1 MILGTIGAIAGI
13 GSTIYGAVKQ
23 SQAAKKEEALMAEQK
38 AANEAWYNRNYYQDY
53 LNTVGAQNA
62 IKRYRDLLAE
72 QTKEARAR
80 QVITGGT
87 PEQAQAV
94 AEAGAEGYSN
104 LVGNLAAQGE
114 AQKQAVDAQKLAMDA
129 NLNAQ
134 GLTMAQK
141 QQQAGAN
148 LVANGINTLAS
159 SLQSIELPQKSVESS
174 GGNNGVETPT
184 GTSSTRVNSPDIVGK
199 EAGIN
204 PDLIV
209 PDANYY
215 SKNKKYYED
224 AYKTYTAPYRTKG
237 GVF

>member
-1 MILGTIGAIAGI
+1 MILGAIGAIAGI

-62 IKRYRDLLAE
+62 IKRYRDLLSE

-159 SLQSIELPQKSVESS
+159 SLQGIELPQKSVELPKMVQADTSHVLNS
-174 GGNNGVETPT
+174 TVE
-184 GTSSTRVNSPDIVGK
+184 GS
-199 EAGIN
+199 AGL
-204 PDLIV
+204 PKLIQPLGPSQMEYYNAV
-209 PDANYY
+209 KKAY
-215 SKNKKYYED
+215 SK
-224 AYKTYTAPYRTKG
+224 YK
-237 GVF
+237 

>member
-1 MILGTIGAIAGI
+1 MILGAIGAIAGI

-23 SQAAKKEEALMAEQK
+23 SQAAKKEEALMAKQA

-134 GLTMAQK
+134 ALTMAQK

-148 LVANGINTLAS
+148 LVANGINTFAS
-159 SLQSIELPQKSVESS
+159 SLQSIELPQKAADIPKVQTAKV
-174 GGNNGVETPT
+174 GGVSDGFVDTSLNLPKSITPL
-184 GTSSTRVNSPDIVGK
+184 GLDQ
-199 EAGIN
+199 
-204 PDLIV
+204 L
-209 PDANYY
+209 
-215 SKNKKYYED
+215 KYYD
-224 AYKTYTAPYRTKG
+224 DVKAAYAKHIAPLRNNSVNY
-237 GVF
+237 